1 MATLLYALIGHRSMV
16 DPSEEERGPI
26 DGEVAGWEG
35 EWVLEEN
42 PGTHSRDRVDGKGP
56 MVEEREILATS
67 LILLPEAKRIRHKVF

>member
-1 MATLLYALIGHRSMV
+1 MV

-42 PGTHSRDRVDGKGP
+42 PGTHSRDSRRKRTNGGGTRDIGN
-56 MVEEREILATS
+56 LANS
-67 LILLPEAKRIRHKVF
+67 PAGSQKDQAQGLLSQALV